1 MKFKLSIFVL
11 VFIVMCLNGLFAQDV
26 KKVFFVPFK
35 GDSSTK
41 SIVDLCNVTIQ
52 EDISRVPGF
61 AVADYADIAASL
73 EMEGKNAKS
82 CLEDIECVL
91 ASAPTLGINVI
102 VYGKISKDMDVVNI
116 ELKMYD
122 AVLGKVEREYTGRLS
137 GETVEVANNTSKLVI
152 SLISGAPMPSTDSST
167 RSIVA
172 TPVGGGG
179 QTTTTTTLEGSGS
192 KGKPRVYTWIA
203 LGAEA
208 ITLSAGI
215 TFNLLAKG
223 VNDDLH
229 SGPHNK
235 PDDLI
240 SKGETYMLLA
250 WIFYGLAVASTGAT
264 IFFFYWEKPK
274 EESTSADIFDL
285 RKNLK
290 ISPVLT
296 ASDDI
301 YTFGIKGRF

>member
-1 MKFKLSIFVL
+1 MKSKIL
-11 VFIVMCLNGLFAQDV
+11 IVCLLILTMVNSAYSQDA

-35 GDSSTK
+35 GGADTK

-52 EDISRVPGF
+52 EDISKVPGYT
-61 AVADYADIAASL
+61 VAEYADIAASL

-82 CLEDIECVL
+82 CLEDVDCIL
-91 ASAPTLGINVI
+91 SSASSLGINVI
-102 VYGKISKDMDVVNI
+102 IYGKISKDMDVISI
-116 ELKMYD
+116 ELKMYN
-122 AVLGKVEREYTGRLS
+122 ALLGKIEREYTGRLS

-152 SLISGAPMPSTDSST
+152 ALLTGAPMPSTEAST
-167 RSIVA
+167 REIMA
-172 TPVGGGG
+172 TPAQSSKV
-179 QTTTTTTLEGSGS
+179 TTPTAAAEAP
-192 KGKPRVYTWIA
+192 KARPRLYTWIA

-208 ITLSAGI
+208 VTLSAGI

-229 SGPHNK
+229 SAPHKN
-235 PDDLI
+235 PDDMI

-264 IFFFYWEKPK
+264 VFFFYWEKPK
-274 EESTSADIFDL
+274 EEGIGAFNDTT
-285 RKNLK
+285 KKLK
-290 ISPVLT
+290 LAPSFVLT
-296 ASDDI
+296 DNT

>member
-1 MKFKLSIFVL
+1 MNRRFFLISVICLLLISSSVL
-11 VFIVMCLNGLFAQDV
+11 AQDV
-26 KKVFFVPFK
+26 RKVFFVPFK
-35 GDSSTK
+35 GGADTK

-52 EDISRVPGF
+52 EDIGKVPGF

-91 ASAPTLGINVI
+91 SSAGSLGINVI
-102 VYGKISKDMDVVNI
+102 LYGKISKEMDVINI

-122 AVLGKVEREYTGRLS
+122 AILKKVEREYSGKLS
-137 GETVEVANNTSKLVI
+137 GETVEVANNTSKLVVA
-152 SLISGAPMPSTDSST
+152 LLSGAPMPSTQAST
-167 RSIVA
+167 REIAA
-172 TPVGGGG
+172 TPVTGG
-179 QTTTTTTLEGSGS
+179 QTPTVTTVETGGKS
-192 KGKPRVYTWIA
+192 KPRLYTWIA

-223 VNDDLH
+223 VNDDIH
-229 SGPHNK
+229 SGPHEK
-235 PDDLI
+235 PDDMI
-240 SKGETYMLLA
+240 KKGETYMLLA

-264 IFFFYWEKPK
+264 VFFFYWEKPK
-274 EESTSADIFDL
+274 EEASSAILNKPEIL
-285 RKNLK
+285 RV
-290 ISPVLT
+290 SPVLYT
-296 ASDDI
+296 NNDT

>member
-1 MKFKLSIFVL
+1 MKTRISVFVL
-11 VFIVMCLNGLFAQDV
+11 FALILAGGLWAQDV
-26 KKVFFVPFK
+26 KKVFFVPFR
-35 GDSSTK
+35 GGPDTK
-41 SIVDLCNVTIQ
+41 SVVDLCNVTIQ
-52 EDISRVPGF
+52 EDISKVPGF
-61 AVADYADIAASL
+61 TVADYADIAASL

-82 CLEDIECVL
+82 CLEDIDCVL
-91 ASAPTLGINVI
+91 ASAGSLGINVI
-102 VYGKISKDMDVVNI
+102 LYGKLSKDMDVINI

-122 AVLGKVEREYTGRLS
+122 AVLGKVERDYTGKLS

-152 SLISGAPMPSTDSST
+152 ALLSGAPMPSTEAST
-167 RSIVA
+167 KTIIA

-179 QTTTTTTLEGSGS
+179 QTTATAGVDTGS
-192 KGKPRVYTWIA
+192 KGKPRLYTWIA

-208 ITLSAGI
+208 ITLSAAI

-235 PDDLI
+235 PDDMI

-250 WIFYGLAVASTGAT
+250 WIFYGLAVVSTGAT
-264 IFFFYWEKPK
+264 VFFFYWEKPK
-274 EESTSADIFDL
+274 DEGTAGIFDAPQKL
-285 RKNLK
+285 R

-296 ASDDI
+296 ASDDV